1 MRRQIYKGWIVF
13 TMKKLVGLFDS
24 EQETNKL
31 AFSLSDGIDSQL
43 FQIYML

>member
-1 MRRQIYKGWIVF
+1 MLV
-13 TMKKLVGLFDS
+13 MEKLVGLFGS

-31 AFSLSDGIDSQL
+31 AFSLSDGINSQL